1 MLRSAR
7 SGVRLSAVLLGVC
20 SLAAPCAAQAPGGP
34 TVTGTVTDAQAL
46 ALPGTRVVLSTP
58 GGGFVALTLTDR
70 EGRYELADVAPGEY
84 LLRANL
90 VGFAPHTAA
99 LRLAGDRVDV
109 PITLEV
115 RSFAQEVTVSA
126 LMPEVATEFVVAAP
140 DIERRVTQDLAQ
152 SLRSHAGV
160 TSLRRGA
167 INLDPSVRG
176 LYAEQIGVFVDG
188 TRTFAAGPARMD
200 SGLSH
205 VSPHA
210 LQALRVVRGPY
221 ALTWGAGTLSAI
233 RAETF
238 RPAFSGGGLEIG
250 GRAGYNY
257 GANGNASDAF
267 ASLHGSSDR
276 VRFGVQHNTRTG
288 SDYTDGAGNRVEGDY
303 ESFDTRWATGIRV
316 GAQTRV
322 EYSGGFQRQNDID
335 YPGRI
340 LDATFF
346 ETRSHAVE
354 FSHQAGGGMLQELAG
369 QVYLNDKSHL
379 MNNDSKPTAVANPH
393 RTPPFAIRVDLP
405 AAARTLGGRFHAAL
419 AGGPLRYKLGFDAYR
434 LRQAATQTVSD
445 RDTGMV
451 HHDRHPVWPDADL
464 TNAGAYAQVLF
475 ERGRSTIGGTLRVDR
490 EQARIG
496 PVTSFFAR
504 NAIPSYGLLAG
515 HGRFDCVTEL
525 CGHGGAGHATQG
537 GNHEMHGGVGS
548 SGGRGSESDHEMES
562 GHGMQAGHGEG
573 HGHGQSAAMLVPG
586 DEFAQENTNVSAAA
600 NASLRL
606 TDGWLVTLGVGRAVR
621 SPSALE
627 RYADRFPAVK
637 FQTAAEF
644 VGNPALVPEKSLEAN
659 VGMMLYA
666 GQASIEVDFFLRR
679 VDDYITV
686 APDPNLA
693 KRLPLSPE
701 RVFRYVQA
709 DAARFAG
716 VDMRARSDAGAW
728 IDLRGSWSFVRA
740 EDVLFDEP
748 LFGVPPFEQQY
759 ALDIHN
765 PSRTRWFEVLVT
777 NTAGQSRVAASRFE
791 LPTAGWTTLDL
802 MAGAELAEGLMLRG
816 GIQNLTDE
824 FYVNHLNSLN
834 PFTGQ
839 RIAEVGRTAYVGV
852 ELGF

>member
-1 MLRSAR
+1 MLRSVG
-7 SGVRLSAVLLGVC
+7 SGVRLPAALLGVL
-20 SLAAPCAAQAPGGP
+20 SLAAPSAAQAPGGLA
-34 TVTGTVTDAQAL
+34 VTGTVTDAQAF
-46 ALPGTRVVLSTP
+46 ALPGTAVVLSTAA
-58 GGGFVALTLTDR
+58 GGFVDSVTADR
-70 EGRYELADVAPGEY
+70 EGEFELPDVAPGEY
-84 LLRANL
+84 VLRVTL
-90 VGFAPHTAA
+90 IGFAPHEAA
-99 LRLAGDRVDV
+99 LRVAADDIDV

-115 RSFAQEVTVSA
+115 GPYAQEVTVSA

-140 DIERRVTQDLAQ
+140 DIERRVAQDLAQ

-188 TRTFAAGPARMD
+188 TRTYAAGPARMD

-238 RPAFSGGGLEIG
+238 RPAFSGGALKLG
-250 GRAGYNY
+250 GRAGYNF
-257 GANGNASDAF
+257 GANGDASDVF

-276 VRFGVQHNTRTG
+276 FRFGLLHNTRTG
-288 SDYTDGAGNRVEGDY
+288 NDYTDGAGNRVEGDY
-303 ESFDTRWATGIRV
+303 ESFDTRWVTGVRL
-316 GAQTRV
+316 GSRTLV
-322 EYSGGFQRQNDID
+322 EYGGGFQRQNDID

-346 ETRSHAVE
+346 ETQSHALD
-354 FSHQAGGGMLQELAG
+354 FSHQPGGGVLRELAG
-369 QVYLNDKSHL
+369 QVYLNDKHHL
-379 MNNDSKPTAVANPH
+379 MNNDNKPTAVGDPH
-393 RTPPFAIRVDLP
+393 RTPPFAVRVDLP
-405 AAARTLGGRFHAAL
+405 ASARTLGGRFHAAL
-419 AGGPLRYKLGFDAYR
+419 GSGPLRYKLGFDAYR
-434 LRQAATQTVSD
+434 LEQAATQTVSD
-445 RDTGMV
+445 RGSGMI
-451 HHDRHPVWPDADL
+451 HHDRHPVWPDANL

-475 ERGRSTIGGTLRVDR
+475 ERGRSTIGGTVRVDR

-496 PVTSFFAR
+496 QVTSFFAR
-504 NAIPSYGLLAG
+504 NAVPAYGLHDLHG
-515 HGRFDCVTEL
+515 HFHCVSEL
-525 CGHGGAGHATQG
+525 CGHVANGHGA
-537 GNHEMHGGVGS
+537 HGGD
-548 SGGRGSESDHEMES
+548 SGMQES
-562 GHGMQAGHGEG
+562 GHGHG
-573 HGHGQSAAMLVPG
+573 AAMLVSG
-586 DEFAQENTNVSAAA
+586 DSFAQSNTNVSAAA
-600 NASLRL
+600 NASLRV
-606 TDGWLVTLGVGRAVR
+606 TDGWLVTLGAGRAVR

-644 VGNPALVPEKSLEAN
+644 VGNPALVPEKSLELNA
-659 VGMMLYA
+659 GTMLYA
-666 GQASIEVDFFLRR
+666 GQASLEVDVFLRH

-686 APDPNLA
+686 AADPNLA
-693 KRLPLSPE
+693 KRLPLSPA

-716 VDMRARSDAGAW
+716 ADLRARTGAGRW
-728 IDLRGSWSFVRA
+728 IDLRGGWSFVRA
-740 EDVLFDEP
+740 EDVLFNEP
-748 LFGVPPFEQQY
+748 LFGIPPFEQHY
-759 ALDIHN
+759 ALDVHN

-777 NTAGQSRVAASRFE
+777 NTAAQSRVAGARFE
-791 LPTAGWTTLDL
+791 LPTAGWTTIDL
-802 MAGAELAEGLMLRG
+802 MAGAQLVEGLTLRAG
-816 GIQNLTDE
+816 VQNLTDV

-839 RIAEVGRTAYVGV
+839 RIAEVGRTAYVGA

>member
-1 MLRSAR
+1 MVRSAR
-7 SGVRLSAVLLGVC
+7 PGVRLAAALLGVF
-20 SLAAPCAAQAPGGP
+20 SLAVPGAAQAPDGL
-34 TVTGTVTDAQAL
+34 TVAGTVSDAQAL
-46 ALPGTRVVLSTP
+46 ALPGAAVVLSTP
-58 GGGFVALTLTDR
+58 GGAFVDSAITDGAGRYALAGVMPGDYVLRVTLT
-70 EGRYELADVAPGEY
+70 
-84 LLRANL
+84 
-90 VGFAPHTAA
+90 GFAPREAR
-99 LRLAGDRVDV
+99 LRVAGDGHGEQLDA
-109 PITLEV
+109 PITLDV
-115 RSFAQEVTVSA
+115 GFTQEVTVSA

-140 DIERRVTQDLAQ
+140 DIERRVSQDLAQ

-210 LQALRVVRGPY
+210 LRALRVVRGPY

-238 RPAFSGGGLEIG
+238 KPAFSGGGLELG

-257 GANGNASDAF
+257 GANGDASDAF
-267 ASLHGSSDR
+267 GSLYGSSGR
-276 VRFGVQHNTRTG
+276 IRFGVQHNTRTG
-288 SDYTDGAGNRVEGDY
+288 NDYTDGGGRRVEGDY
-303 ESFDTRWATGIRV
+303 ESFDTRWVGGVRL
-316 GAQTRV
+316 GAQTLV
-322 EYSGGFQRQNDID
+322 EYNGGLQRQNDID

-346 ETRSHAVE
+346 ETHSHAVE
-354 FSHQAGGGMLQELAG
+354 FSHQAGGGLLRELAG
-369 QVYLNDKSHL
+369 QVYLNDKRHL
-379 MNNDSKPTAVANPH
+379 MNNDAKPTAVRDPH

-405 AAARTLGGRFHAAL
+405 ASARTLGGRFHAAL
-419 AGGPLRYKLGFDAYR
+419 GGGPLRYKVGFDAYR
-434 LRQAATQTVSD
+434 LQQDARQTISD

-464 TNAGAYAQVLF
+464 TNAGAYAQVLL
-475 ERGRSTIGGTLRVDR
+475 EQGRSTVGATVRVDR
-490 EQARIG
+490 ERARIG
-496 PVTSFFAR
+496 QVTDFFAR
-504 NAIPSYGLLAG
+504 NAIPAYGLDPVLG
-515 HGRFDCVTEL
+515 HFACVTEV
-525 CGHGGAGHATQG
+525 CGLGG
-537 GNHEMHGGVGS
+537 
-548 SGGRGSESDHEMES
+548 S
-562 GHGMQAGHGEG
+562 GHGVHGGHGSDGGHEGADG
-573 HGHGQSAAMLVPG
+573 HGAAMLVSG
-586 DEFAQENTNVSAAA
+586 DRFAQSNTNLSAAA

-606 TDGWLVTLGVGRAVR
+606 ADGWLVTLGVGRAVR
-621 SPSALE
+621 SPSVLE

-644 VGNPALVPEKSLEAN
+644 VGNPALVPEKSVEVNA
-659 VGMMLYA
+659 GTTLYA
-666 GQASIEVDFFLRR
+666 GQASVEVDVFLRR

-686 APDPNLA
+686 AADPNLA
-693 KRLPLSPE
+693 RRLPLSPD
-701 RVFRYVQA
+701 RAFRYVQA

-716 VDMRARSDAGAW
+716 VDLRARSGAGPW
-728 IDLRGSWSFVRA
+728 IDLRGGWSFVRA
-740 EDVLFDEP
+740 EDLLFGEP

-777 NTAGQSRVAASRFE
+777 STAAQDRVAATRLE
-791 LPTAGWTTLDL
+791 LSTAGWTTIDL
-802 MAGAELAEGLMLRG
+802 MAGAELVEGLTLRA
-816 GIQNLTDE
+816 GIQNLTDA

-839 RIAEVGRTAYVGV
+839 RIAEVGRTAYVGAEV
-852 ELGF
+852 GF

>member
-1 MLRSAR
+1 M
-7 SGVRLSAVLLGVC
+7 
-20 SLAAPCAAQAPGGP
+20 
-34 TVTGTVTDAQAL
+34 
-46 ALPGTRVVLSTP
+46 
-58 GGGFVALTLTDR
+58 
-70 EGRYELADVAPGEY
+70 
-84 LLRANL
+84 
-90 VGFAPHTAA
+90 
-99 LRLAGDRVDV
+99 
-109 PITLEV
+109 

-405 AAARTLGGRFHAAL
+405 PRPGPSAGGSMRRSREAAALQAGVRRLPAA
-419 AGGPLRYKLGFDAYR
+419 A
-434 LRQAATQTVSD
+434 AATQTVSD
-445 RDTGMV
+445 RDTRMV
-451 HHDRHPVWPDADL
+451 HHDRHPVWPDAGPDERRRIR
-464 TNAGAYAQVLF
+464 AGAVRTRAQHHR
-475 ERGRSTIGGTLRVDR
+475 RGRCAWTGSRPG
-490 EQARIG
+490 
-496 PVTSFFAR
+496 S
-504 NAIPSYGLLAG
+504 
-515 HGRFDCVTEL
+515 GR
-525 CGHGGAGHATQG
+525 
-537 GNHEMHGGVGS
+537 
-548 SGGRGSESDHEMES
+548 
-562 GHGMQAGHGEG
+562 
-573 HGHGQSAAMLVPG
+573 
-586 DEFAQENTNVSAAA
+586 
-600 NASLRL
+600 
-606 TDGWLVTLGVGRAVR
+606 
-621 SPSALE
+621 
-627 RYADRFPAVK
+627 
-637 FQTAAEF
+637 
-644 VGNPALVPEKSLEAN
+644 
-659 VGMMLYA
+659 
-666 GQASIEVDFFLRR
+666 
-679 VDDYITV
+679 
-686 APDPNLA
+686 
-693 KRLPLSPE
+693 
-701 RVFRYVQA
+701 
-709 DAARFAG
+709 
-716 VDMRARSDAGAW
+716 
-728 IDLRGSWSFVRA
+728 
-740 EDVLFDEP
+740 
-748 LFGVPPFEQQY
+748 
-759 ALDIHN
+759 
-765 PSRTRWFEVLVT
+765 
-777 NTAGQSRVAASRFE
+777 
-791 LPTAGWTTLDL
+791 
-802 MAGAELAEGLMLRG
+802 
-816 GIQNLTDE
+816 
-824 FYVNHLNSLN
+824 
-834 PFTGQ
+834 
-839 RIAEVGRTAYVGV
+839 
-852 ELGF
+852 

>member
-1 MLRSAR
+1 MM
-7 SGVRLSAVLLGVC
+7 
-20 SLAAPCAAQAPGGP
+20 
-34 TVTGTVTDAQAL
+34 VTGTVTDAQAL
-46 ALPGTRVVLSTP
+46 ALPGAAVVVHTT
-58 GGGFVALTLTDR
+58 GGGFVASAIADR
-70 EGRYELADVAPGEY
+70 EGAFELPDLAPGDY
-84 LLRANL
+84 VLRVTLL
-90 VGFAPHTAA
+90 GFTPHEAP
-99 LRLAGDRVDV
+99 LRLGGEDVDLPV
-109 PITLEV
+109 TLEV
-115 RSFAQEVTVSA
+115 GAFSQEVTVSA

-140 DIERRVTQDLAQ
+140 EIERRGAQDLAQ

-238 RPAFSGGGLEIG
+238 KPAFSGGGLELG

-257 GANGNASDAF
+257 GANGGASDAF

-276 VRFGVQHNTRTG
+276 IRFGVQHNTRTG
-288 SDYTDGAGNRVEGDY
+288 NDYRDGNGARVEGDY
-303 ESFDTRWATGIRV
+303 ESFDTRWVTGFRI
-316 GAQTRV
+316 GSQSLF
-322 EYSGGFQRQNDID
+322 EYSGGLQRQNDID

-346 ETRSHAVE
+346 ETQSHAVE
-354 FSHQAGGGMLQELAG
+354 FSHQAGGGILQELAG
-369 QVYLNDKSHL
+369 QVYLNDKRHL
-379 MNNDSKPTAVANPH
+379 MNNDNKPTAVRDPH

-405 AAARTLGGRFHAAL
+405 ASARTLGGRFHAAL
-419 AGGPLRYKLGFDAYR
+419 GGGPLRYKVGFDAYR
-434 LRQAATQTVSD
+434 LQQDARQTISD

-475 ERGRSTIGGTLRVDR
+475 ERGRSTIGGTVRVDR

-496 PVTSFFAR
+496 QVTSFFAQH
-504 NAIPSYGLLAG
+504 AIPAYGLHQV
-515 HGRFDCVTEL
+515 HGRFHCVTEI
-525 CGHGGAGHATQG
+525 CAQGGSAHGGHGAPGMGGSGHGSDSGHGTAGGHQAETGHGGGHGGAAATL
-537 GNHEMHGGVGS
+537 V
-548 SGGRGSESDHEMES
+548 SGAD
-562 GHGMQAGHGEG
+562 
-573 HGHGQSAAMLVPG
+573 
-586 DEFAQENTNVSAAA
+586 FAQVNASVSAAA

-606 TDGWLVTLGVGRAVR
+606 ADGWLVTLGIGRAVR

-644 VGNPALVPEKSLEAN
+644 LGNPVLVPEKSTELNA
-659 VGMMLYA
+659 GTTLYA
-666 GQASIEVDFFLRR
+666 GQASVEVDVFLRR

-693 KRLPLSPE
+693 RRLPLSPE

-716 VDMRARSDAGAW
+716 VDIRARSGAGPW
-728 IDLRGSWSFVRA
+728 IDLRGGWSFVRA
-740 EDVLFDEP
+740 EDLLFREP

-759 ALDIHN
+759 AIDIHN
-765 PSRTRWFEVLVT
+765 PSRTRWLEVLVT
-777 NTAGQSRVAASRFE
+777 NTAGQSRVAATRFE
-791 LPTAGWTTLDL
+791 LPTAGWTTIDL
-802 MAGAELAEGLMLRG
+802 MAGAELVEGLRVRG
-816 GIQNLTDE
+816 GVQNLTDE

-839 RIAEVGRTAYVGV
+839 RIAEGGRTAYVGA